1 MQNLTISPLST
12 LLQVRVLG
20 ALCRNGPADAV
31 LNRVGY

>member
-12 LLQVRVLG
+12 LPQVR

-31 LNRVGY
+31 LDRVGY